1 MKWSLV
7 LLGIMACH
15 PPGPSL
21 VGPAGQTITGGES
34 NPFLRDSLGREWSLC
49 SAPGY
54 LSSLCVGQDQAVT
67 LVPQGDQSAQA
78 VEPSSAQW
86 LSICNPCPEGFLLD
100 LAPDPQEVAGDPS
113 AENLVLALQE
123 RWPGRFDHLDKEDV
137 QRAAQEALAPDSS
150 GGLLWQSN
158 LPVPSGASAWL
169 VPPGVRDWSCDQS
182 LVWTPLD
189 AAHCQLQGQTSG
201 VLPPRNEFTGKPWV
215 VAAPSPGSAILWAPQ
230 PSSGWAVLADLGQ
243 SQRKDLTRGG
253 ALFEGL
259 NRGAGVLAICAE
271 ANDGSVAL
279 QVVEDLQVEDQ
290 GVAWLGHFPGITGA
304 KTQLRIDADLEWPGG
319 EFDPSIG
326 VEVTVPLRFSMAK
339 AQLVLDF
346 PLPQDDPLVLK
357 GLPQGAWDVRV
368 VAPATAMLE
377 GKASVGVQVE
387 ATSSCSFN
395 LTVHPAVELEVNLA
409 PEWSSRGPH
418 LLTLYGIHGRIDMSL
433 DLREGDWILW
443 NSEHR
448 VPLGDYLAWMR
459 PRAADPRGQSVAYTQ
474 VKVDRMGGIHLSPE
488 PGLVLVEKAAPDAS
502 TGPRGKALLMADPEG
517 KPLDPPLRMVPRRRS
532 DRNAATELLSAE
544 MILLDAA
551 TGERVFNRGVC
562 ATGYSVE

>member
-1 MKWSLV
+1 MKWSFALLV
-7 LLGIMACH
+7 IMACR
-15 PPGPSL
+15 PAGPIL
-21 VGPAGQTITGGES
+21 VGPTGQTIEGGES
-34 NPFLRDSLGREWSLC
+34 SPFLRDSSGREWSLC

-54 LSSLCVGQDQAVT
+54 LPSLCVGPDPAVT
-67 LVPQGDQSAQA
+67 LVPHGEQSAHE
-78 VEPSSAQW
+78 VDPGSAQW
-86 LSICNPCPEGFLLD
+86 FAICNPCPEGFLLD
-100 LAPDPQEVAGDPS
+100 LSPDPQDFPGDSS
-113 AENLVLALQE
+113 AENLALALQE

-169 VPPGVRDWSCDQS
+169 VPPGVKDWSCGQS

-189 AAHCQLQGQTSG
+189 AAHGHLQGQSSG
-201 VLPPRNEFTGKPWV
+201 VLPPRNEFAGKPWV
-215 VAAPSPGSAILWAPQ
+215 VAAPSAGSAILWAPQ

-259 NRGAGVLAICAE
+259 NRGAGVLAICAG
-271 ANDGSVAL
+271 ATDGSVDL

-290 GVAWLGHFPGITGA
+290 GVAWLGHFPGIAGA
-304 KTQLRIDADLEWPGG
+304 KTQLRIDADLKWPGG

-326 VEVTVPLRFSMAK
+326 VEVTIPLRFSMAK

-346 PLPQDDPLVLK
+346 PFPQDGPLILK

-368 VAPATAMLE
+368 VAPVTAMLE
-377 GKASVGVQVE
+377 GKTSVGVQVE

-459 PRAADPRGQSVAYTQ
+459 PRAPDPRGQSVAYTQ
-474 VKVDRMGGIHLSPE
+474 VKVDRLGGIHLSPE
-488 PGLVLVEKAAPDAS
+488 PGLVLVEKAETDAPPS
-502 TGPRGKALLMADPEG
+502 PRGKALLMANPEG
-517 KPLDPPLRMVPRRRS
+517 EALDPPLSLVPRRRS

-544 MILLDAA
+544 MVLLDAV
-551 TGERVFNRGVC
+551 TGERVFDRGVC
-562 ATGYSVE
+562 ATGYYVE